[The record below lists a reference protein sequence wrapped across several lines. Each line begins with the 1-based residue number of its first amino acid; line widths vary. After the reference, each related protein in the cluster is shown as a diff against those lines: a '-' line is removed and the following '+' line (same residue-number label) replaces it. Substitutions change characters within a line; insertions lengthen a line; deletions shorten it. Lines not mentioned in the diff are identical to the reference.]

1 MVATRKP
8 QTEPTKDTPRDRP
21 LAAPEWRSPR
31 TPLPQP
37 TDQPARKQTLL
48 EKAQVLAGLNPD
60 QNVVAALI
68 VAQALDRLGEKLVE
82 AAAVGRYH
90 GV

>member
-1 MVATRKP
+1 MVAIRKP
-8 QTEPTKDTPRDRP
+8 RMEPTKATPRDRP
-21 LAAPEWRSPR
+21 NAGPQWQSPR

-37 TDQPARKQTLL
+37 PTSQRPRQTCW
-48 EKAQVLAGLNPD
+48 KRRRPSPKDPD

-68 VAQALDRLGEKLVE
+68 IAQALDRLGDKLVE
-82 AAAVGRYH
+82 SAAVGRYR